1 MQSVSGRVAKFILE
15 PAEGVCGLMLD
26 GGREI
31 HFLCEYQ
38 ERVKGLAQIGTKIE
52 IRGYLIA
59 DSRAGGNVGAV
70 RITNPDSGEAIE
82 MDFPDPQS
90 PLEMLTRPAGA
101 QATGDAKAEA
111 NKKGNGETQSEP
123 NAAAVRKAA
132 KSAKIGLGMQT
143 SPAYLRELLLEHAGR
158 LPESMRME
166 AASAVGHA
174 YDLLHRVQAILAY
187 LHIMKRR
194 VPGISQFLDESQRT
208 YGQALSQFGNGD
220 YSGAIEL
227 AAASGQLSK
236 LVEMIIAR
244 TLRGDT
250 SFPTL
255 LAPPPKHL
263 GSDTDSSQVE
273 EKLAQVECILSRVH
287 WLLEN
292 GTLPLEDRTQVRKI
306 ASWGDALY
314 KQAQH
319 TYRSSELEDA
329 EELVQA
335 SLAGAYSAEHVCR
348 RWYVGYPTPPRL
360 AAHG

>member
-1 MQSVSGRVAKFILE
+1 MQSLSGRVAKFL
-15 PAEGVCGLMLD
+15 PDPSEGLSALRLD

-31 HFLCEYQ
+31 HFLCEYR
-38 ERVKGLAQIGTKIE
+38 ERVNSIARIGAKIE
-52 IRGYLIA
+52 IKGFLIA
-59 DSRAGGNVGAV
+59 DSQAGGTVGAV
-70 RITNPDSGEAIE
+70 RITCLDSRESID
-82 MDFPDPQS
+82 MDFPDPRS
-90 PLEMLTRPAGA
+90 PLEILARPL
-101 QATGDAKAEA
+101 
-111 NKKGNGETQSEP
+111 
-123 NAAAVRKAA
+123 AA
-132 KSAKIGLGMQT
+132 KSASATKAEDHEKKRTEARPVLNAVVEEKPTKTAGFSLGTQS

-263 GSDTDSSQVE
+263 GGDTDSSHVE

-306 ASWGDALY
+306 AAWGDALY

-348 RWYVGYPTPPRL
+348 RWYLGHPTPPGL